1 LLDLNYKIL
10 AIKLTAEWK
19 KTIFLMVVLHFSTL
33 CFGQKISLIEK
44 NVPLKKVFEQINSQ
58 TGFGFFYDIND
69 IKNIN
74 IDVNLNQA
82 SLDEAL
88 NQCLRD
94 QPLIYK
100 IVGKTIVV
108 QAANNNHPLVYVKQP
123 PILING
129 EVYGE
134 ENQPL
139 PNVTVTVKGSNQVTF
154 TDNKGNFRINVP
166 KDRDTLFFS
175 YIGFAS
181 QALAIGNDRFF
192 RVNLMAQKNG
202 LDEVVV
208 TALNIKREQIQVG
221 YAITQISGDEVATAR
236 EPTFIDALAGK
247 VAGLVVQTPP
257 NGPGGSSRIILRG
270 NSSFSGSNQPLY
282 VVDGVPINSNTRE
295 NTDDEAK
302 VYGGVDPG
310 DGLSSI
316 NPDDIESISIL
327 KGASASALY
336 GGGAQSG
343 VILITTKKAK
353 KRQPTSVS
361 FNSNTVWEK
370 MIPYDHLQTEFGRGF
385 YGRAYTI
392 TDINNPIYGL
402 LNNSGDASGW
412 SWGAKIEG
420 QPFIDIDGKTKP
432 YVAQT
437 AAENFDR
444 FFRVGLT
451 ATNSIAISKGYD
463 NGAYRLS
470 FSDTED
476 DLPMKNEGYEKYN
489 GTLNIVQDFGKKLHV
504 SFKVDLSRTL
514 RLNAPLLRGDLRGA
528 FGQIYPRIANTTNI
542 TLLDEKDAAGNFL
555 STYYSNPYV
564 QVEKV
569 STNQSQDRALSLGNV
584 SYDINDHLHLNF
596 IGGLDYL
603 NSKAVFGVF
612 PNNVVNN
619 SGYYQSTVDDQH
631 RTDLRATLNYNAKFN
646 KIKIDALAGAETQIV
661 NQHQVVLSGADFIQP
676 TTLAYDNLRTYY
688 DSGDYHT
695 PRYKTNSVFATGQL
709 GYGNFLF
716 LELTARNDWYSALS
730 TNRPDFKNYL
740 FYPSANL
747 SFVFTNVL
755 KIDPQVLSM
764 GKLRVSKGE
773 TGSNPAPNLV
783 DPTFTIT
790 GNANGLPSA
799 QITGGVIAP
808 ARLQPETTTETEVGT
823 ELKFFGD
830 QFLIDFDYYY
840 KQTQNLLIPEQ
851 ISSATTYHSVYVNAG
866 NMYNKGVE
874 FLLSGSPVKSNKF
887 SWNISFN
894 AAFNK
899 NKVTALDPSSNPA
912 GIDFYY
918 NIFAKAGYPLGSIF
932 GSSYQRAPNGQVVYQ
947 PENSETGDSGTPNS
961 VIIAK
966 NTNYTYLGSVNPDW
980 SGGIGNT
987 FTYKSFS
994 FSFLIDGQ
1002 FGGKIF
1008 ENGAK
1013 WTNYFGNS
1021 DASLLG
1027 RDQVYIPDGVIKTA
1041 TGYVKNTLPYS
1052 AFIQFNDN
1060 GSADKTIDESL
1071 VFSRTFIKLR
1081 QVILAYK
1088 VPEFILKKTF
1098 IKTATASLIGR
1109 NLFYLRKDLPTFDP
1123 ESSDSIGQGFGFD
1136 SGGLPVSRTYGFNLN
1151 INF

>member
-1 LLDLNYKIL
+1 L
-10 AIKLTAEWK
+10 
-19 KTIFLMVVLHFSTL
+19 
-33 CFGQKISLIEK
+33 
-44 NVPLKKVFEQINSQ
+44 
-58 TGFGFFYDIND
+58 
-69 IKNIN
+69 
-74 IDVNLNQA
+74 
-82 SLDEAL
+82 
-88 NQCLRD
+88 
-94 QPLIYK
+94 
-100 IVGKTIVV
+100 
-108 QAANNNHPLVYVKQP
+108 
-123 PILING
+123 
-129 EVYGE
+129 
-134 ENQPL
+134 
-139 PNVTVTVKGSNQVTF
+139 
-154 TDNKGNFRINVP
+154 
-166 KDRDTLFFS
+166 
-175 YIGFAS
+175 
-181 QALAIGNDRFF
+181 
-192 RVNLMAQKNG
+192 
-202 LDEVVV
+202 
-208 TALNIKREQIQVG
+208 
-221 YAITQISGDEVATAR
+221 
-236 EPTFIDALAGK
+236 
-247 VAGLVVQTPP
+247 
-257 NGPGGSSRIILRG
+257 
-270 NSSFSGSNQPLY
+270 
-282 VVDGVPINSNTRE
+282 
-295 NTDDEAK
+295 
-302 VYGGVDPG
+302 
-310 DGLSSI
+310 
-316 NPDDIESISIL
+316 
-327 KGASASALY
+327 
-336 GGGAQSG
+336 
-343 VILITTKKAK
+343 
-353 KRQPTSVS
+353 
-361 FNSNTVWEK
+361 
-370 MIPYDHLQTEFGRGF
+370 
-385 YGRAYTI
+385 
-392 TDINNPIYGL
+392 
-402 LNNSGDASGW
+402 
-412 SWGAKIEG
+412 
-420 QPFIDIDGKTKP
+420 
-432 YVAQT
+432 
-437 AAENFDR
+437 
-444 FFRVGLT
+444 
-451 ATNSIAISKGYD
+451 
-463 NGAYRLS
+463 
-470 FSDTED
+470 
-476 DLPMKNEGYEKYN
+476 
-489 GTLNIVQDFGKKLHV
+489 
-504 SFKVDLSRTL
+504 
-514 RLNAPLLRGDLRGA
+514 
-528 FGQIYPRIANTTNI
+528 
-542 TLLDEKDAAGNFL
+542 
-555 STYYSNPYV
+555 
-564 QVEKV
+564 
-569 STNQSQDRALSLGNV
+569 
-584 SYDINDHLHLNF
+584 
-596 IGGLDYL
+596 
-603 NSKAVFGVF
+603 
-612 PNNVVNN
+612 
-619 SGYYQSTVDDQH
+619 
-631 RTDLRATLNYNAKFN
+631 
-646 KIKIDALAGAETQIV
+646 
-661 NQHQVVLSGADFIQP
+661 
-676 TTLAYDNLRTYY
+676 
-688 DSGDYHT
+688 
-695 PRYKTNSVFATGQL
+695 
-709 GYGNFLF
+709 
-716 LELTARNDWYSALS
+716 
-730 TNRPDFKNYL
+730 
-740 FYPSANL
+740 
-747 SFVFTNVL
+747 
-755 KIDPQVLSM
+755 
-764 GKLRVSKGE
+764 
-773 TGSNPAPNLV
+773 
-783 DPTFTIT
+783 
-790 GNANGLPSA
+790 A